1 MKDDNVNNVCAPQF
15 YLAFFLQN
23 KCTGYLRKYGSS
35 ATCCMLHI
43 YMYLFMH
50 MYFYFSDPDFADNDI
65 LDGLEGRVHK

>member
-1 MKDDNVNNVCAPQF
+1 
-15 YLAFFLQN
+15 
-23 KCTGYLRKYGSS
+23 
-35 ATCCMLHI
+35 MLHI